1 MWGEAV
7 TEVWGVEGRP
17 SAAEVASAEGRGA
30 PQLRAELVEENQTP
44 PPLESRAPRKGLR
57 GRALGMGAQVHHA
70 GGAEESSQGDRE
82 LLTPYIQTARS
93 AERVFCCSCPGPW
106 PQPAPN

>member
-7 TEVWGVEGRP
+7 TEVWGVGGPLRLLLRLP
-17 SAAEVASAEGRGA
+17 RLRGPWA

-57 GRALGMGAQVHHA
+57 GQGSGY
-70 GGAEESSQGDRE
+70 GG
-82 LLTPYIQTARS
+82 
-93 AERVFCCSCPGPW
+93 PGGPCRGS
-106 PQPAPN
+106 